1 MWDFKTINR
10 YREALFDKKRQS
22 RSFCSIK
29 HSITGD
35 IVVCQSH
42 AFSRFVEAG
51 SMTESEILGLFM
63 AIMYMWDESP
73 SKECPGSRGS
83 NTYEKSFFLD
93 NSVLQRYCVPTGTIH
108 SPCGYRVVFNEDR
121 MGGGK
126 KEYSIFCIKKLGSR
140 NLTTERVHNNRGCY
154 LHAGIPDEL
163 ALARKAEEAEG
174 RKRKREREDESSE
187 IRDLRNEVDRLR
199 KRNHPETGHEYHYGA
214 PPPPLHESVP
224 PGSYVYYAPP
234 PGVLPPPAYPRVE
247 PPANGGYS

>member
-22 RSFCSIK
+22 RSFCSI
-29 HSITGD
+29 TGD

-51 SMTESEILGLFM
+51 YMTESEILGLFM
-63 AIMYMWDESP
+63 SIMYMWDESP

-174 RKRKREREDESSE
+174 RKRKREREDE
-187 IRDLRNEVDRLR
+187 
-199 KRNHPETGHEYHYGA
+199 TGHEYHYGA